1 MSTAPIPSPL
11 PSSWDLTGRVAVV
24 TGAARGIGRATAA
37 LLRERGARLV
47 VTDRSDTV
55 DELAAHDPD
64 NIAALVGDVA
74 DEDLARAT
82 MRLATDRFGRLD
94 ILVNNAGRTLNKP
107 ITQTSVADFEDIL
120 RVNARG
126 NFVQAREAF
135 AVMEAAGG
143 GSIVSVAS
151 VSSVV
156 AFETQTAYAASKGAL
171 AQITRVLAV
180 EGGPKGIRSNAVLPG
195 VIDTD
200 IMEGVVDNG
209 RDMLASF
216 GPAHPI
222 GRIGRPEEVAETIAF
237 LAGDAAAFITGA
249 LVAVDGG
256 WTAR

>member
-1 MSTAPIPSPL
+1 MTT
-11 PSSWDLTGRVAVV
+11 PSSWDLTGRVAVI
-24 TGAARGIGRATAA
+24 TGAARGIGHATAL

-55 DELAAHDPD
+55 EKLAARDPA

-74 DEDLARAT
+74 DEDLARST

-107 ITQTSVADFEDIL
+107 ITETTVEDFEAIL

-135 AVMEAAGG
+135 AVMEAGG
-143 GSIVSVAS
+143 GGAIVSIAS

-171 AQITRVLAV
+171 AQMTRVLAI

-209 RDMLASF
+209 REMLASF

-222 GRIGRPEEVAETIAF
+222 GRIGRPQEVAETVAF
-237 LAGDAAAFITGA
+237 LVSDASSFMTGA
-249 LVAVDGG
+249 LVPVDGG
-256 WTAR
+256 WTAQ

>member
-1 MSTAPIPSPL
+1 MTIPTT
-11 PSSWDLTGRVAVV
+11 WDLTGRVAVV
-24 TGAARGIGRATAA
+24 TGAARGIGHATAV

-47 VTDRSDTV
+47 VTDRSENV
-55 DELAAHDPD
+55 KRLAGPD
-64 NIAALVGDVA
+64 IATLVGDVA
-74 DEDLARAT
+74 DEDLARDT
-82 MRLATDRFGRLD
+82 MRLAVDRFGRLD

-107 ITQTSVADFEDIL
+107 ITETSVDDFEAIF

-135 AVMEAAGG
+135 RLMEADGG
-143 GSIVSVAS
+143 GSIISIAS

-171 AQITRVLAV
+171 AQMTRVLAI

-200 IMEGVVDNG
+200 IMEGVVENG
-209 RDMLASF
+209 REMLASF

-222 GRIGRPEEVAETIAF
+222 GRIGRPEEVAETVAF
-237 LAGDAAAFITGA
+237 LASDAASFITGA
-249 LVAVDGG
+249 LLPVDGG
-256 WTAR
+256 WTAQ

>member
-1 MSTAPIPSPL
+1 MQNIPST
-11 PSSWDLTGRVAVV
+11 WDLTGRVAVV
-24 TGAARGIGRATAA
+24 AGAARGIGRATAL
-37 LLRERGARLV
+37 LLRSRGARLV
-47 VTDRSDTV
+47 VTDRSASVED
-55 DELAAHDPD
+55 LASGDVAT
-64 NIAALVGDVA
+64 LVGDVA
-74 DEDLARAT
+74 DEDLARST
-82 MRLATDRFGRLD
+82 MDLAVGRFGRLD

-107 ITQTSVADFEDIL
+107 ITETTVDDFEGIL

-135 AVMEAAGG
+135 RVMEAGG
-143 GSIVSVAS
+143 GGAIVSVAS

-171 AQITRVLAV
+171 AQITRVLAI

-200 IMEGVVDNG
+200 IMEGVVENG
-209 RDMLASF
+209 REMLASF

-222 GRIGRPEEVAETIAF
+222 GRIGRPEEVAEAVAF
-237 LAGDAAAFITGA
+237 LASDASAFVTGA
-249 LVAVDGG
+249 LLTVDGG

>member
-1 MSTAPIPSPL
+1 MSL
-11 PSSWDLTGRVAVV
+11 PSTWDLTGRVAVV
-24 TGAARGIGRATAA
+24 TGAARGIGRATAL
-37 LLRERGARLV
+37 LLRDRGARLV
-47 VTDRSDTV
+47 VTDRSDAVEDLASDTV
-55 DELAAHDPD
+55 
-64 NIAALVGDVA
+64 AALVGDVA
-74 DEDLARAT
+74 DEDLARSTA
-82 MRLATDRFGRLD
+82 RLALDRFGRLD

-107 ITQTSVADFEDIL
+107 ITETTVEDFEDIL

-135 AVMEAAGG
+135 RAMEAGG
-143 GSIVSVAS
+143 GAIVSIAS

-171 AQITRVLAV
+171 AQMTRVLAI

-200 IMEGVVDNG
+200 IMEGVVENG
-209 RDMLASF
+209 RAMLASF

-222 GRIGRPEEVAETIAF
+222 GRIGRPEEVAETVAF
-237 LAGDAAAFITGA
+237 LASDASSFITGA

-256 WTAR
+256 WTAQ